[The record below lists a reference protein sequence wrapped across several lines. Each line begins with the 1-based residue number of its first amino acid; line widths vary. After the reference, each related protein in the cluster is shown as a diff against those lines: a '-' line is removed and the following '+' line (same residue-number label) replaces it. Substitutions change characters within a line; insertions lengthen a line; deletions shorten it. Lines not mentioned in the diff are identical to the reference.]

1 MDAVSLLAEVLA
13 RGGSDLHL
21 IAGAPPAIRLHGA
34 IERMDFPVLDGPTCD
49 EMVRSLLNDAHKAKL
64 DREWQIS
71 VSLEIEDPRN
81 KSPLGHFRVSVHLRG
96 GFAEAAIRVTPRRVR
111 TPEELGLPPIM
122 KELALRDSGLILVT
136 GPTGQGKTTTFN
148 SLIDHINQRR
158 KLKIITIED
167 PVEYRHPHRESVVV
181 QLEVGGDTHSFA
193 EALRH
198 ALREDPDVICVGEMR
213 DLETISTALTAAE
226 TGHLVLA
233 TLHTPSAVGTLSRII
248 DVFPAGQQEQVKV
261 QLASVLTA
269 VITQRLLPRADGRG
283 RVLAT
288 EVLICTDAVRNQIR
302 EQKFHQVQ
310 NVMATSRAQGMQR
323 LEDNLR
329 QLLESGA
336 ITRVVAAGAANDVR
350 AIQDLL

>member
-1 MDAVSLLAEVLA
+1 MDAFSLLAEVLA

-21 IAGAPPAIRLHGA
+21 IAGAPPAIRLHGS
-34 IERMDFPVLDGPTCD
+34 IQRMEYPTLDAETCD
-49 EMVRSLLNDAHKAKL
+49 RLVRSVLPEHHVASLLRD
-64 DREWQIS
+64 WQIS
-71 VSLEIEDPRN
+71 VSLQLDDPRTQT
-81 KSPLGHFRVSVHLRG
+81 PLGHFRVSVHLRG
-96 GFAEAAIRVTPRRVR
+96 GLAEAAIRVTPRRIR
-111 TPEELGLPPIM
+111 SPEELGLPPVV
-122 KELALRDSGLILVT
+122 KDLVLRDSGLILIT

-148 SLIDHINQRR
+148 ALIDHINQRR
-158 KLKIITIED
+158 KVKILTIED
-167 PVEYRHPHRESVVV
+167 PVEYRHQHRESVVI
-181 QLEVGGDTHSFA
+181 QLEVGADTRTFA

-213 DLETISTALTAAE
+213 DLETIATALTAAE

-269 VITQRLLPRADGRG
+269 VVTQRLLPRADGRG

-310 NVMATSRAQGMQR
+310 NVMATSRAAGMQR
-323 LEDNLR
+323 LEDHLR
-329 QLLESGA
+329 QLLDSGA
-336 ITRVVAAGAANDVR
+336 ISRAVAAGAANDVR